1 MLAAVAAAEALVDRV
16 RLEEMVAEA
25 QAEMGDK
32 MELVLLVLLVQL
44 TQEAVAAVVIGLQEE
59 LAVQVL

>member
-25 QAEMGDK
+25 QAEMGEE

-44 TQEAVAAVVIGLQEE
+44 TQEAVAAVVILVQEE